1 MGAAFC
7 QGSGRGAPLT
17 AHGQAARSHC
27 QEGVMVL
34 SRRTGILL
42 NLFLLYISWGST
54 YICLKFCMHAAG
66 PFTVCGAR
74 MLAGG
79 LLLSLLLLLRGR
91 WQRPTWHD
99 MGHAAWLA
107 LFMVLMA
114 SGLLAKGQESIP
126 SSMAAIVSASTPI
139 TMLVAG
145 WLLAGEPRPTRRQC
159 CGLLGG
165 GTGLLLLTLG
175 RQDAQG
181 ALDAAAGQF
190 SLVGMLWVLAGTL
203 GWVTGTLISRR
214 VRYRSALGG
223 TQSCALL
230 LMLGGLESLLAAAL
244 SGEGASLHLQD
255 IGWQVSLA
263 FAWMVVGG
271 SIIAYYSYFWLLAH
285 ASIATAVSYEYV
297 IPVIGVL
304 LGWWLGGES
313 LNLRI
318 ILSCVLIVGSVFFVI
333 QGRHST

>member
-1 MGAAFC
+1 
-7 QGSGRGAPLT
+7 
-17 AHGQAARSHC
+17 
-27 QEGVMVL
+27 MVL

-91 WQRPTWHD
+91 WQRPTWRD

-107 LFMVLMA
+107 LFMVFMA
-114 SGLLAKGQESIP
+114 SGLLAKGQESIS
-126 SSMAAIVSASTPI
+126 SSMAAIIAASTPI

-145 WLLAGEPRPTRRQC
+145 WLFAGEPRPTRWQC

-181 ALDAAAGQF
+181 ALEAAAGQF

-214 VRYRSALGG
+214 VRYRSAMGG

-244 SGEGASLHLQD
+244 SGEGASLHLQN
-255 IGWQVSLA
+255 ISWQVSLA

-318 ILSCVLIVGSVFFVI
+318 LLSCVLIVGSVFFVI
-333 QGRHST
+333 RGRHST